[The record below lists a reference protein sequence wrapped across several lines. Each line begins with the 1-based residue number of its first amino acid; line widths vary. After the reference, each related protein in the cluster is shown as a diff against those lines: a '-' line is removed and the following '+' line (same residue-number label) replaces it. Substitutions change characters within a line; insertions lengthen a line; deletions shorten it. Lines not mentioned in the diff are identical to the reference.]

1 MKKIRDKDNY
11 LSVTEAS
18 ELLGITREAVLK
30 RIHAGKLKAERIGHI
45 FAIPKSE
52 LGISNGEALSEHQK
66 NIIEAGVKKAVK
78 EYGET
83 LRKLGKE

>member
-1 MKKIRDKDNY
+1 MKDNFLSTQEVAKILGISRQAVIKKIHK
-11 LSVTEAS
+11 
-18 ELLGITREAVLK
+18 K
-30 RIHAGKLKAERIGHI
+30 QLKAERIGHI

-83 LRKLGKE
+83 FKKLGRE